1 MYPCIV
7 FVTVRSRSLGISL
20 DRRLQSLI
28 EKNLH
33 SLGRNVKQTSNSALF
48 EFIVNFYIA
57 VGGGWRIGAQVGSR
71 GEGDMKESIQRQE
84 VSSVYI
90 Y

>member
-1 MYPCIV
+1 MYPSIV
-7 FVTVRSRSLGISL
+7 SVTVQSQSLGISL

-57 VGGGWRIGAQVGSR
+57 VGGGSRIGALVGSGR
-71 GEGDMKESIQRQE
+71 EGEMKESSRR
-84 VSSVYI
+84 
-90 Y
+90 